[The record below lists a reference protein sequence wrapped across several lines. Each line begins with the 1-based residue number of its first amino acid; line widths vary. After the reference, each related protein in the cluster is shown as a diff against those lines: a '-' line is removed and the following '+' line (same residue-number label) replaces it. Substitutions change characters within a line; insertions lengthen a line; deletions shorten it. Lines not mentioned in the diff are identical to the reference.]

1 MGVLRR
7 RPVEVQVRQV
17 ELSDLTSTLNS
28 TSAKAYTHLSL
39 LTATPG
45 KGKAD
50 NEIQWDRLCTVSR
63 TGSGFCVCMCD
74 VISVPRI

>member
-50 NEIQWDRLCTVSR
+50 NEIQWD
-63 TGSGFCVCMCD
+63 
-74 VISVPRI
+74 